1 MKYRLIIRHQAE
13 KELGRLGHDDRQRI
27 GRKLLLLENEPFP
40 AGVIALQGRRG
51 YRIRIGDY
59 RVLYE
64 LDEPVRRICCLPAPH
79 AFSPSLDNYL
89 VPSVDRIVTEIAG
102 LFGKKI

>member
-13 KELGRLGHDDRQRI
+13 RELGRLGHDDRERI
-27 GRKLLLLENEPFP
+27 GRKLLLLETNPFS

-51 YRIRIGDY
+51 YRIRIGNY

-64 LDEPVRRICCLPAPH
+64 LDEPSKIV
-79 AFSPSLDNYL
+79 
-89 VPSVDRIVTEIAG
+89 IVTSIG
-102 LFGKKI
+102 HRRDVYR